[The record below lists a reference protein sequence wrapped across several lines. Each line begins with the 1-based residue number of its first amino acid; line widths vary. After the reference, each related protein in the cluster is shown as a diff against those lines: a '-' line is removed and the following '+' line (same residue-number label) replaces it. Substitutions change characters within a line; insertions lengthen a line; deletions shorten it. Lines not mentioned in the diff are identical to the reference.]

1 MLCMEAS
8 GGDLSQMLCMEAS
21 GGDLILPDSVNEFHI
36 SDDFTQAAV
45 AL

>member
-1 MLCMEAS
+1 
-8 GGDLSQMLCMEAS
+8 MLCMEAS
-21 GGDLILPDSVNEFHI
+21 GGDLIIVKCCVWRLPDSVNEFHI